1 MNQNGILPKRAV
13 VDYDRHN
20 AEVEAVWAAYR
31 KREPIRVPLIFGI
44 NARLTMFDHP
54 ANPRGIEFAEYS
66 SDPEI
71 MIERQVEHQAWV
83 RENIPQ
89 DAPMGRPKDGWR
101 VNVDLQNVY
110 EAGWYGA
117 EIIYRPGQVPDSAPL
132 LADDDRKWQLI
143 ERGAPDPF
151 TSGTA
156 AKMWDFYEHML
167 HRMEEGREY
176 DGLPIVH
183 VDPPAGGSDGPLT
196 ICCNLRGAGAFFTD
210 LLDDPDY
217 AHAMLDFVT
226 ETTITR
232 IKAYRERTGQD
243 SKPKQ
248 GGLADDSVQ
257 LISTPMFREL
267 ILPYH
272 RRFFNALYG
281 EGPHSMHLCGDATRH
296 FRTIRDELNVWSF
309 DTGFPVDF
317 TWLRKEL
324 GPDVEILG
332 GPSVPFLETATP
344 NQVTERVKEILGS
357 GITEGG
363 RFMLREGNNLP
374 PGVSLD
380 NINAMWYAVH
390 EYSRY

>member
-1 MNQNGILPKRAV
+1 
-13 VDYDRHN
+13 
-20 AEVEAVWAAYR
+20 
-31 KREPIRVPLIFGI
+31 
-44 NARLTMFDHP
+44 
-54 ANPRGIEFAEYS
+54 
-66 SDPEI
+66 
-71 MIERQVEHQAWV
+71 
-83 RENIPQ
+83 
-89 DAPMGRPKDGWR
+89 
-101 VNVDLQNVY
+101 
-110 EAGWYGA
+110 
-117 EIIYRPGQVPDSAPL
+117 
-132 LADDDRKWQLI
+132 
-143 ERGAPDPF
+143 
-151 TSGTA
+151 
-156 AKMWDFYEHML
+156 
-167 HRMEEGREY
+167 
-176 DGLPIVH
+176 
-183 VDPPAGGSDGPLT
+183 
-196 ICCNLRGAGAFFTD
+196 
-210 LLDDPDY
+210 
-217 AHAMLDFVT
+217 
-226 ETTITR
+226 
-232 IKAYRERTGQD
+232 
-243 SKPKQ
+243 
-248 GGLADDSVQ
+248 
-257 LISTPMFREL
+257 MFREL